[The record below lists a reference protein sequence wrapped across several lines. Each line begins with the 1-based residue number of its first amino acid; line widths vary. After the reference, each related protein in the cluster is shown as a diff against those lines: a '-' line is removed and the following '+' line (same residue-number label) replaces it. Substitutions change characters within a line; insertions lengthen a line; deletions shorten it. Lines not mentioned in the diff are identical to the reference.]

1 MLIGSGFE
9 INKLLS
15 NKFVQL
21 GCFDIYSSFTV
32 VRITWWVC

>member
-1 MLIGSGFE
+1 MLICSGFE

-21 GCFDIYSSFTV
+21 GCFKRKIQANKNA
-32 VRITWWVC
+32 